1 MKKLLI
7 VAFIFLLGNIADAQ
21 KNLLKNIPNFG
32 IFEGNVETL
41 APPILVSNKIL
52 SKEEGISEKLEIQSF
67 QKGDNKSEIN
77 IQVDV
82 KKYITNPLDQ
92 NPMMAFIKGQR
103 TLDRKLSLASIAFID
118 LEGDAKDAMTK
129 AEKGRTFFQINI
141 DPEEGT
147 DSRVKQGGAKMKKRE
162 FGMNLDAMF
171 NFQNSLLKGNFHDA
185 EAKWNFGKEIRHFY
199 YAAAENMYIKVEVY
213 AHKASEE
220 SIPDAKKIAAAILA
234 KLPQERNFSGPT
246 NIEVYPKM
254 NETGDATDRGLIP
267 ASELL
272 PAKIIYKTGQP
283 NVQAKFSLVV
293 NAPGELRS
301 ESQKGKIITVTTDAS
316 GNAEAWYYYTDS
328 KVLKEPLEVQ
338 IIAETGEKSKK
349 AYVNVGLGLAFD
361 RIDEV
366 PEQVYEYSPEKPYG
380 FALSV
385 KSLFFPD
392 INLVQYIYNAHES
405 KIWGSKQIGVDLVC
419 KWVNKPDDAPIDE
432 FYVGTTSIL
441 STYLGRNTNFL
452 SANRQPMQYY
462 TKFAYPA
469 VILKSQGTH
478 IYQMVGE
485 IAVVEANHPNR
496 PVVAFMKEKMLPT
509 DAFIPLSAD
518 YPETWFKSFACCLAS
533 VDSEQKWFLLEAAK
547 LIPTYGLLADAPA
560 TASSFICGM
569 LNGDYEKSILDLACW
584 LGGQYIDNLMEADVF
599 NKLNRTKQNA
609 VLSAKTA
616 YLGLDIYKKKVELE
630 QLRAKQKELI
640 KK

>member
-1 MKKLLI
+1 MAL
-7 VAFIFLLGNIADAQ
+7 VFLLGNTAFAQ
-21 KNLLKNIPNFG
+21 KNLLKNVSNYG
-32 IFEGNVETL
+32 IFEGNIESLT
-41 APPILVSNKIL
+41 PPITVSNKVL

-67 QKGDNKSEIN
+67 QKGENKSEIN
-77 IQVDV
+77 ILVEV

-92 NPMMAFIKGQR
+92 NPMLALFKAQR

-118 LEGDAKDAMTK
+118 LEGDAKDAMTNS
-129 AEKGRTFFQINI
+129 EKGRTFYQLNI
-141 DPEEGT
+141 DPEEKT
-147 DSRVKQGGAKMKKRE
+147 DYRVKQGGAKMKKRE

-185 EAKWNFGKEIRHFY
+185 QAKWDLGKELRDFY
-199 YAAAENMYIKVEVY
+199 YAAAGNVYIKVEVY
-213 AHKASEE
+213 AHRATPENM
-220 SIPDAKKIAAAILA
+220 PDAKKIAYAILA
-234 KLPQERNFSGPT
+234 KLPQDKAFTGPA

-254 NETGDATDRGLIP
+254 SDVGEATDRGLIP
-267 ASELL
+267 ASDLL

-283 NVQAKFSLVV
+283 GVQTKFSLMI
-293 NAPGELRS
+293 NAPGELRNDD
-301 ESQKGKIITVTTDAS
+301 QKGKVISVTTDAA
-316 GNAEAWYYYTDS
+316 GDAVAWYYYTDA

-338 IIAETGEKSKK
+338 IVAEVGDKSCK

-392 INLVQYIYNAHES
+392 LNLVQYIYNAHES
-405 KIWGSKQIGVDLVC
+405 KIWGTKQIGVDLVC
-419 KWVNKPDDAPIDE
+419 KWVNKPDEAPIDD

-462 TKFAYPA
+462 TKFSYPA
-469 VILKSQGTH
+469 VVLKSKGTH
-478 IYQMVGE
+478 IYQMVAE
-485 IAVVEANHPNR
+485 IAVVDGSSTNR
-496 PVVAFMKEKMLPT
+496 PLIAFMKEKMLPT

-533 VDSEQKWFLLEAAK
+533 VDTDQKWFLLEAAK
-547 LIPTYGLLADAPA
+547 LIPTYGLLADAPT
-560 TASSFICGM
+560 TASSFVCGM
-569 LNGDYEKSILDLACW
+569 LNGDYEKSVLDLACW

-609 VLSAKTA
+609 VLSAKTT
-616 YLGLDIYKKKVELE
+616 YLGLDVYKQNTELE
-630 QLRAKQKELI
+630 QLRAKQKDLI

>member
-1 MKKLLI
+1 
-7 VAFIFLLGNIADAQ
+7 
-21 KNLLKNIPNFG
+21 
-32 IFEGNVETL
+32 
-41 APPILVSNKIL
+41 
-52 SKEEGISEKLEIQSF
+52 
-67 QKGDNKSEIN
+67 
-77 IQVDV
+77 
-82 KKYITNPLDQ
+82 
-92 NPMMAFIKGQR
+92 
-103 TLDRKLSLASIAFID
+103 
-118 LEGDAKDAMTK
+118 
-129 AEKGRTFFQINI
+129 
-141 DPEEGT
+141 
-147 DSRVKQGGAKMKKRE
+147 
-162 FGMNLDAMF
+162 
-171 NFQNSLLKGNFHDA
+171 
-185 EAKWNFGKEIRHFY
+185 
-199 YAAAENMYIKVEVY
+199 
-213 AHKASEE
+213 
-220 SIPDAKKIAAAILA
+220 
-234 KLPQERNFSGPT
+234 
-246 NIEVYPKM
+246 
-254 NETGDATDRGLIP
+254 
-267 ASELL
+267 
-272 PAKIIYKTGQP
+272 
-283 NVQAKFSLVV
+283 
-293 NAPGELRS
+293 
-301 ESQKGKIITVTTDAS
+301 
-316 GNAEAWYYYTDS
+316 
-328 KVLKEPLEVQ
+328 
-338 IIAETGEKSKK
+338 
-349 AYVNVGLGLAFD
+349 
-361 RIDEV
+361 
-366 PEQVYEYSPEKPYG
+366 
-380 FALSV
+380 
-385 KSLFFPD
+385 
-392 INLVQYIYNAHES
+392 VQYIYNAHES
-405 KIWGSKQIGVDLVC
+405 KIWGTKQIGVDLVC

-509 DAFIPLSAD
+509 EAFIPLSAD